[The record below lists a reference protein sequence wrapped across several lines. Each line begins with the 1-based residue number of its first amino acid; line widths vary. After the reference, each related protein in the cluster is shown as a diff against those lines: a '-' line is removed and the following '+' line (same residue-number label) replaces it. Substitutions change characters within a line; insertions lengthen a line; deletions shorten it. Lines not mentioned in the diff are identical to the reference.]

1 MTTHTPGPW
10 EFWNELCIG
19 TEDEWAGGT
28 LNVQNVTDKDLIA
41 IVSLGWVEPRAGG
54 THLANAHLIAAAPD
68 LLAACEKVVAAYDM
82 AAGAKCDEISWADF
96 YNSGGVNPIRAAIAK
111 AKGE

>member
-1 MTTHTPGPW
+1 M
-10 EFWNELCIG
+10 
-19 TEDEWAGGT
+19 
-28 LNVQNVTDKDLIA
+28 
-41 IVSLGWVEPRAGG
+41 
-54 THLANAHLIAAAPD
+54 ANARLIAAAPD